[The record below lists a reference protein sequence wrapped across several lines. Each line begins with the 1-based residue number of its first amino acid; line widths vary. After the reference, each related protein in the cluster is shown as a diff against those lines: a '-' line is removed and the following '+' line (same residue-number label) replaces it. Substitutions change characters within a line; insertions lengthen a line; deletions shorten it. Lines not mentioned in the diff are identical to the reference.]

1 MKFPKPL
8 IIVAGIIALL
18 AGAGYGYVFLLG
30 APQPDAPPT
39 ATKDS
44 TLKLTFERQTFDS
57 KTMGTVREYGVILPP
72 DYNQHPQQRY
82 PVVFLLHGGNDD
94 ASAWVKKIG
103 IIPVLEELYK
113 NGKLPHSIVIT
124 PDGNDKRGQSPLHD
138 PQYFDGPN
146 GDVGTLIGSELV
158 QVVKSR
164 YRTLESPQFWA
175 MGGLSSGAWGA
186 VNIGLKHLDNFNILF
201 SQMGYF
207 TDQSG
212 PANSP
217 QEIIKTLSPLDRK
230 RLRVYMDAGKD
241 DLVGQEFLQSSQKF
255 HETLNELGIENEFNI
270 FPGGHGMSGPDYGWN
285 YNHKHAKDSLAFV
298 GKHFKVAMGKG

>member
-1 MKFPKPL
+1 
-8 IIVAGIIALL
+8 V
-18 AGAGYGYVFLLG
+18 
-30 APQPDAPPT
+30 
-39 ATKDS
+39 
-44 TLKLTFERQTFDS
+44 
-57 KTMGTVREYGVILPP
+57 
-72 DYNQHPQQRY
+72 
-82 PVVFLLHGGNDD
+82 
-94 ASAWVKKIG
+94 
-103 IIPVLEELYK
+103 
-113 NGKLPHSIVIT
+113 
-124 PDGNDKRGQSPLHD
+124 
-138 PQYFDGPN
+138 PN
-146 GDVGTLIGSELV
+146 GNVGTLIGSELV

-212 PANSP
+212 PDNSP
-217 QEIIKTLSPLDRK
+217 QEIVKNLSPEQRK
-230 RLRVYMDAGKD
+230 HLRVYADAGKD
-241 DLVGQEFLQSSQKF
+241 DLVSQEFLQSSQKF

-298 GKHFKVAMGKG
+298 GKHFKKAMGKGE